1 VLGDGAAAA
10 GTAADR
16 HPCRRHR
23 SVFPHHENEIA
34 QSECATG
41 QPFARFWVH
50 FEHLLVENQKMSK
63 SLGNTFTISD
73 VTDRG
78 FRASTLRYL
87 LLSAHHRTRL
97 NFTWSGMGQAE
108 EALRRLTD
116 FLGRLSMVGRGAAGA
131 PNAAVAARVAQ
142 GRDEFDAAMR
152 DDLNTAGA
160 LGAMFDLLRA
170 MNSAID
176 AGTLGAGDVP
186 VVEAAFRHF
195 DDVIGV
201 VSLRA
206 REDAG
211 SGLSEDE
218 IERRM
223 AERLEARR
231 RRDFAASDRIRDELA
246 ALGVLVEDGPQ
257 GTRWKRK

>member
-1 VLGDGAAAA
+1 
-10 GTAADR
+10 
-16 HPCRRHR
+16 
-23 SVFPHHENEIA
+23 
-34 QSECATG
+34 
-41 QPFARFWVH
+41 
-50 FEHLLVENQKMSK
+50 M
-63 SLGNTFTISD
+63 
-73 VTDRG
+73 
-78 FRASTLRYL
+78 
-87 LLSAHHRTRL
+87 
-97 NFTWSGMGQAE
+97 
-108 EALRRLTD
+108 
-116 FLGRLSMVGRGAAGA
+116 
-131 PNAAVAARVAQ
+131 AARVAD
-142 GRDEFDAAMR
+142 GREAFDAAMR

-176 AGTLGAGDVP
+176 AGALGVADVP
-186 VVEAAFRHF
+186 GVQAAFRHF

-206 REDAG
+206 KEDAA
-211 SGLSEDE
+211 SGLSEAE
-218 IERRM
+218 IDRRM